1 MITAAGETWVDDI
14 PMVAEDGKTNM
25 SFSLF
30 FISFTLLVSWVVLQV
45 TLVVLFDNFVRA
57 NAAVEHE
64 QVLS

>member
-1 MITAAGETWVDDI
+1 VDAI
-14 PMVAEDGKTNM
+14 PLVEADGTTNV